1 MRIFLYVFMAFT
13 LAISAKNVACA
24 IRAVVVGR
32 RAKILKVWAS
42 PFMAVMTA
50 FAAFFIVI
58 AANRFSTAA
67 DYRAKAA
74 MYEQIAGINIPNG
87 GGGTSVG
94 DGFQHV
100 SINTTPNASVKTSD
114 AQARLLEQ
122 SRKLRDSAD
131 LLNTLAWYVL
141 SLGILEFT
149 LSLNMVW
156 FFTEQGVVLGKFKF
170 PEPIAAEY
178 RDGKIDVYY
187 KAQMQL
193 ANKNKIKAFKATP
206 KNLAVFGRFI
216 AWEDQNAVNVQTT
229 QPPNNML
236 S

>member
-1 MRIFLYVFMAFT
+1 MNIVRYVFMAFT
-13 LAISAKNVACA
+13 LAISVQNIAHA

-32 RAKILKVWAS
+32 KAKILKVWAS
-42 PFMAVMTA
+42 PFMIVQLAISV
-50 FAAFFIVI
+50 FWIVI

-74 MYEQIAGINIPNG
+74 MYEQIAGINIPNVT
-87 GGGTSVG
+87 GGTNGS

-100 SINTTPNASVKTSD
+100 SINTAAETSNAQTT
-114 AQARLLEQ
+114 LLEQ
-122 SRKLRDSAD
+122 VRKLRESAD
-131 LLNTLAWYVL
+131 VLDTIAWYIL
-141 SLGILEFT
+141 TLGILAFT
-149 LSLNMVW
+149 LALNMVW

-170 PEPIAAEY
+170 PEPISAEY

-216 AWEDQNAVNVQTT
+216 AWEDQNAVNVQNT

-236 S
+236 T